1 MDGLLLE
8 ACEGLQA
15 AKHSC
20 VQVLPHTRSKGVTKE
35 LEANSLPT
43 LSGGGVL
50 PESGV
55 VLEVSLMT
63 CPCRLGPL
71 ADMHVR
77 HRHPLADSSI
87 TATL

>member
-20 VQVLPHTRSKGVTKE
+20 VQVLPHTRNKGVTKE

-43 LSGGGVL
+43 LNGGG
-50 PESGV
+50 ESFLSQEWSWKSV
-55 VLEVSLMT
+55 
-63 CPCRLGPL
+63 
-71 ADMHVR
+71 
-77 HRHPLADSSI
+77 
-87 TATL
+87 